1 LEEVGLTASVSRG
14 LADADISCNVIA
26 GSAHDHL
33 FVYWHRREEAVALLR
48 RL

>member
-1 LEEVGLTASVSRG
+1 VVSRV

-33 FVYWHRREEAVALLR
+33 FVDWPRRHYALDLLR
-48 RL
+48 QL